1 MAPIYARSVTLL
13 ITLKMYLSV
22 EITLEVIIQNKF
34 SKSLKFS
41 KEISVPG
48 FIFREI

>member
-1 MAPIYARSVTLL
+1 MAPIYAMSVALL
-13 ITLKMYLSV
+13 ITLKMSV

-48 FIFREI
+48 FIFREM